1 MKKILIL
8 VLLYLCYQSIIVG
21 IEKRLD
27 KPVLYLYVDKLPQFN
42 YDGGLNNYLLSNL
55 KWLYQLDTG
64 GEVLVSFIVQKD
76 GSIKNIKKE
85 TGLTSPFDDEV
96 IHVLESMPAWEPGE
110 INSNKV
116 DVKLYLPI
124 EFGIKGLKEDN

>member
-21 IEKRLD
+21 IEKGLD

-96 IHVLESMPAWEPGE
+96 IRVLESMPAWEPGE

>member
-27 KPVLYLYVDKLPQFN
+27 KHVLYLYVDKLPQFN
-42 YDGGLNNYLLSNL
+42 YDGGLNNYLLANL
-55 KWLYQLDTG
+55 IWLYQLDTG

-96 IHVLESMPAWEPGE
+96 IRVLESMPAWEPGE

>member
-1 MKKILIL
+1 M
-8 VLLYLCYQSIIVG
+8 
-21 IEKRLD
+21 
-27 KPVLYLYVDKLPQFN
+27 
-42 YDGGLNNYLLSNL
+42 
-55 KWLYQLDTG
+55 
-64 GEVLVSFIVQKD
+64 QKD

-96 IHVLESMPAWEPGE
+96 IRVLESMPAWEPGE

>member
-27 KPVLYLYVDKLPQFN
+27 KHVLYLYVDKLPQFN

-76 GSIKNIKKE
+76 GSIKNIKNE
-85 TGLTSPFDDEV
+85 SVLNSTFDDEV
-96 IHVLESMPAWEPGE
+96 IEVLESMQ
-110 INSNKV
+110 V
-116 DVKLYLPI
+116 
-124 EFGIKGLKEDN
+124 

>member
-96 IHVLESMPAWEPGE
+96 IRVLESMPAWEPGE